1 MDRRFAFESEKKIR
15 LPETA
20 GLGKHRVPDAAVD
33 IFRFNYALQYFPP
46 GGELAAADGVHK
58 TKQRVAADDHKPRDG
73 APVKEVLEYRAEERC
88 NALSDLLGQLAARG
102 VGSARID

>member
-15 LPETA
+15 LPEAA

-33 IFRFNYALQYFPP
+33 IFRFNDALQDFPL

-58 TKQRVAADDHKPRDG
+58 TKQRVAA
-73 APVKEVLEYRAEERC
+73 
-88 NALSDLLGQLAARG
+88 LSFLLSLKL
-102 VGSARID
+102 